1 MKIAICDDN
10 RIFLDE
16 LKQVLLEAY
25 PQIERIDTYYDV
37 ERFFEKLSEGAKY
50 DLIFLD
56 IDWGEIKTTGLEFGE
71 RLYKIMPH
79 VPIILVTGYNDRF
92 AQHIL
97 LSEMNLIGYL
107 TKPVDRQVLAQYM
120 EKAKGKSKKIHYLNL
135 MTQRTM
141 IRLRTDDVIYIE
153 SHNHQIAVH
162 TDADSYLVYEKISDI
177 MQRLPDYFV
186 QCHKSYLINL
196 NYVSI
201 IDSKSAHMINGKKI
215 PVSRASLSGV
225 KDRFFAFMGEML

>member
-16 LKQVLLEAY
+16 LEQILLENHTE
-25 PQIERIDTYYDV
+25 IEKIDTYYDV
-37 ERFFEKLSEGAKY
+37 KRFFAEISEGAKF

-107 TKPVDRQVLAQYM
+107 TKPVDKKVLAQYV
-120 EKAKGKSKKIHYLNL
+120 EKAKVKSKNIHYLNL
-135 MTQRTM
+135 LTQRTI
-141 IRLRTDDVIYIE
+141 IRLQTDDIVYVE

-162 TDADSYLVYEKISDI
+162 TDEDSYLVYEKISDI
-177 MQRLPDYFV
+177 MKRLPDCFV

-201 IDSKSAHMINGKKI
+201 IDGKLAHMTNGKKI
-215 PVSRASLSGV
+215 PISCANLTEV
-225 KDRFFAFMGEML
+225 KDKFFAFIGDML